1 MIGLDACLLND
12 PRCQLDLALVWKVS
26 VAAGRRPIS
35 PTSSMILRTTF
46 PMLPTRHAD
55 THLTSLSRILSHES
69 TLIPGSTIGKHLRH
83 SLDHYRLLLDAV
95 PSTSAAAGVIEV
107 NYDTRVRMVDM
118 ETSPNAALNAF
129 EEMDKQLAQ
138 CVDQTDLD
146 QDIRLTAL
154 TPYHQEFGTTFG
166 REVRINSFY

>member
-1 MIGLDACLLND
+1 
-12 PRCQLDLALVWKVS
+12 
-26 VAAGRRPIS
+26 
-35 PTSSMILRTTF
+35 
-46 PMLPTRHAD
+46 
-55 THLTSLSRILSHES
+55 
-69 TLIPGSTIGKHLRH
+69 
-83 SLDHYRLLLDAV
+83 LDHYRLLLDAV

-118 ETSPNAALNAF
+118 ETSPSAALNAF

-166 REVRINSFY
+166 REVCIDIRLLLIQSIRVDR